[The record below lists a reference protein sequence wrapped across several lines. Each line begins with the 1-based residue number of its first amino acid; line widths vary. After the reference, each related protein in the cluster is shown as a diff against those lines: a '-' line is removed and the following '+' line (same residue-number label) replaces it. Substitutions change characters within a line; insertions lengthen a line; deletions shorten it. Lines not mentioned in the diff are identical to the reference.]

1 MTNVFIFHG
10 FEANPDA
17 NWFPWLKEEL
27 EKKGY
32 TVFVPEM
39 PDSGSPKLDAWMKH
53 MEQYKDK
60 IDENTIFVGHS
71 LGCPFILHLLQNL
84 DHPIKAAFLVSAFVG
99 ELGPV
104 FDPFIG
110 DISIREFNWEKIRKN
125 CAKFVIIN
133 SDNDPYIPLEKAKE
147 LHEKLSGSDL
157 KIFPARGH
165 LNLGTGFFTFEEL
178 RDAILQV

>member
-39 PDSGSPKLDAWMKH
+39 PNSGSPKLDAWMKH

-71 LGCPFILHLLQNL
+71 LGSPFILHILERL

-110 DISIREFNWEKIRKN
+110 DISMRKFNWEKIRKN
-125 CAKFVIIN
+125 CSKFTIIN

-147 LHEKLSGSDL
+147 LHEKLPDSDL